1 MNFDNLSKEQKIMV
15 SMRKVLSNII
25 REITPAHRDDEY
37 PLTEQTVED
46 IRMCLALIAAREKEL
61 AEQQG
66 ITNKDRPH
74 FTDEPQTAKTVSLE
88 QIRRQKQD
96 N

>member
-1 MNFDNLSKEQKIMV
+1 MSFDNLSKEQKIMV

-25 REITPAHRDDEY
+25 REITPEHRDDQY

-61 AEQQG
+61 AEEQG
-66 ITNKDRPH
+66 ITNQARPH
-74 FTDEPQTAKTVSLE
+74 FTDEPQANKTVPLE
-88 QIRRQKQD
+88 QIRRQKKD
-96 N
+96 D